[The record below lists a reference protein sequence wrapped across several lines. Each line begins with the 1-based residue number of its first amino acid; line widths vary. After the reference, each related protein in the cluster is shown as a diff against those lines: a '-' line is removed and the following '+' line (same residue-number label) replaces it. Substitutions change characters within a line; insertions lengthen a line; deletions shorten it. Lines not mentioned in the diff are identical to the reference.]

1 MSLQQSSDKVPSA
14 VWSAAMSAMAMAIS
28 ASIGH
33 GAPDGCAAAHP
44 CKAND
49 KVKIKTNQRRMAAM

>member
-1 MSLQQSSDKVPSA
+1 
-14 VWSAAMSAMAMAIS
+14 MAIS